1 MKTYLVTNRAPR
13 DFKASPEAFVAWNAW
28 FDELGESLV
37 ERGNPT
43 FATKEVGNCGPETAL
58 GGYSLI
64 QAPDLEAAIALVKT
78 HPLTTRGGGVEV
90 GELTILNSG
99 RELITKPARRTG

>member
-1 MKTYLVTNRAPR
+1 MVRRAGR
-13 DFKASPEAFVAWNAW
+13 
-28 FDELGESLV
+28 ELGRAGQSDV
-37 ERGNPT
+37 
-43 FATKEVGNCGPETAL
+43 ATKEVGNCGPETAL